1 MRDEGQRS
9 VLVTGAAGRIG
20 SYFAEHGHAKY
31 RLRLTDRDFRGKGGA
46 FQQYGEVLEGEL
58 SDLEFLKKACEGI
71 DTVLHLAGNPDP
83 SAVWRELLD
92 ANVAGAYHAFVA
104 ARAAGC
110 RRIVFASSIHAV
122 SGYPASVQVK
132 TTEPVNPGDLYGV
145 TKCFGESLGRYLAE
159 QEGVS
164 FIALRIGAVHAAE
177 RMRDTEALPF
187 MDTLISYRDLDQLIH
202 RCIDAEDVRFAIVH
216 ALSGN
221 QFNRLDISE
230 SRERLGYA
238 PQDDFFASC
247 PGLGELRLAQR
258 LRAGNQSDADQKSG
272 IREELGRLKAAD

>member
-1 MRDEGQRS
+1 MKDEERRS

-31 RLRLTDRDFRGKGGA
+31 RLRLTDRDFGGRRSA
-46 FQQYGEVLEGEL
+46 LERYGEILEGDL
-58 SDLEFLKKACEGI
+58 SDLGFLKKACEGI
-71 DTVLHLAGNPDP
+71 DTLLHLAANPNP
-83 SAVWRELLD
+83 SAVWRELVD
-92 ANVAGAYHAFVA
+92 ANIVGAYHAFVA

-132 TTEPVNPGDLYGV
+132 TSEPVNPGDLYGV

-164 FIALRIGAVHAAE
+164 FIALRIGAAHPVE
-177 RMRDTEALPF
+177 RMQESDLLPL

-202 RCIDAEDVRFAIVH
+202 RCIDAENVRFAIVH

-230 SRERLGYA
+230 SRERFGYE

-247 PGLGELRLAQR
+247 PGLRELRVAER
-258 LRAGNQSDADQKSG
+258 LRAGNQSDVGQKSG
-272 IREELGRLKAAD
+272 IREELI